1 MTVQIHHG
9 DCRDVLATFAPDSI
23 DTVICDPPYGL
34 SFMGRSWDHA
44 VPGPDYWEAALRVAK
59 PGAAL
64 LAFGG
69 PRTYHRLVCEIED
82 AGWEIRDCLMWA
94 HGQGFPKSH
103 NLEKAGAGAP
113 FAGFGTALKP
123 AFEPVIWAQKPDTNA
138 DVVTILENLS
148 VLEARLCLLMSDAS
162 LAANSSWSSRSVR
175 QLLDIARWSADE
187 RTSTRAGLFGG
198 MDTSL
203 SALALT
209 SSLNTVQ
216 SWRRTWAELSSLGS
230 TFITETASSM
240 TIDWRTLKFSLSQIT
255 PASMLMAEMRQPG
268 SAPRASTASVYFHAV
283 AANIESTLA
292 LSALAHAT
300 GPELASLQDDPGL
313 GLSPAWEPI
322 VLAMKP
328 LDGTF
333 AENARAHGVAGLNI
347 DGARIGCASA
357 AAGRWPANV
366 LLTHHED
373 CECAGTKR
381 IAGRSSPGERRNG
394 SHPIT
399 AAKGA
404 ENARV
409 LRSPVDEDGLETVE
423 AWNCVDGCP
432 VRMLDERSGM
442 LRKRGNVSPTR
453 RAAAT
458 GFQTGTAGQ
467 ESVSLGQGDSGGASR
482 FFYCGKATKRERGK
496 GNNWPTVKPLALM
509 RWLCRLTKTP
519 TGGLV
524 LDPFMGSGSTLLAAH
539 AEGRE
544 AIGIDR
550 DAHAVEI
557 ARSRLQNCGALLQ
570 ATS

>member
-1 MTVQIHHG
+1 MSVEIHHG
-9 DCRDVLATFAPDSI
+9 DCREVMATFEPNSI
-23 DTVICDPPYGL
+23 DALVCDPPYGL

-59 PGAAL
+59 PGAPL

-69 PRTYHRLVCEIED
+69 TRTYHRLICAIED

-103 NLEKAGAGAP
+103 NLEKAGAGAT
-113 FAGFGTALKP
+113 FAGFGTALK
-123 AFEPVIWAQKPDTNA
+123 
-138 DVVTILENLS
+138 
-148 VLEARLCLLMSDAS
+148 
-162 LAANSSWSSRSVR
+162 
-175 QLLDIARWSADE
+175 
-187 RTSTRAGLFGG
+187 
-198 MDTSL
+198 
-203 SALALT
+203 
-209 SSLNTVQ
+209 
-216 SWRRTWAELSSLGS
+216 
-230 TFITETASSM
+230 
-240 TIDWRTLKFSLSQIT
+240 
-255 PASMLMAEMRQPG
+255 
-268 SAPRASTASVYFHAV
+268 
-283 AANIESTLA
+283 
-292 LSALAHAT
+292 
-300 GPELASLQDDPGL
+300 
-313 GLSPAWEPI
+313 PAWEPI

-496 GNNWPTVKPLALM
+496 GNDWPTVKPDKLM
-509 RWLCRLTKTP
+509 RYLCRLVRP
-519 TGGLV
+519 PGGGKM
-524 LDPFMGSGSTLLAAH
+524 LDMFLGSGSTGVAAVR
-539 AEGRE
+539 EGLDF
-544 AIGIDR
+544 IGIDR
-550 DAHAVEI
+550 DAHAIEI
-557 ARSRLQNCGALLQ
+557 ATRRIEAAQGSLFAGKVA
-570 ATS
+570 S